1 MLVIKTLF
9 QFITWGVTAIV
20 VAGVVLILLRSL
32 INYINLNPF
41 SWLAVTL
48 RRSTEPVLRP
58 VRAVL
63 IGFRVDPNF
72 APFLVIILLIVAG
85 YMLVEF
91 ARSLLWTIAGVIYAL
106 TSGQLGTP
114 VAVAGYVLFG
124 LLELYTLAIFVRIIF
139 LFVGVGYGNRL
150 MRFLYRI
157 TEPLLAPLRRMV
169 PPVGMFDLSPM
180 VAIIIVWVCKAAVA
194 GMLLK
199 GWRMDFL

>member
-9 QFITWGVTAIV
+9 QFITWGVTAIA
-20 VAGVVLILLRSL
+20 VAGIVLILLRSL
-32 INYINLNPF
+32 INYMNLNPF

-106 TSGQLGTP
+106 TSGQLGMS

>member
-20 VAGVVLILLRSL
+20 VAGIVLILLRSL
-32 INYINLNPF
+32 INYMNLNPF

-48 RRSTEPVLRP
+48 RRTTEPVLRP

-85 YMLVEF
+85 YMLVELV
-91 ARSLLWTIAGVIYAL
+91 RGLLWTIAGVIYAL
-106 TSGQLGTP
+106 TSGQPGTP
-114 VAVAGYVLFG
+114 IAVAGYLLFG
-124 LLELYTLAIFVRIIF
+124 LLELYTLGIFVRIIF

-169 PPVGMFDLSPM
+169 PPAGMFDLSPM

-194 GMLLK
+194 GLLLK